1 MKKLIVVASMAV
13 IAASTLAGCSAAQ
26 VDATGTP
33 TPRPTV
39 TSTPN
44 PDYTAPTGACVDGVA
59 TITADVTD
67 IALPEGCAT
76 VNVLTN
82 GSTIELGPVETLQIE
97 GNDNTV
103 TAASAS
109 SITVF
114 GTGNALTHGGDP
126 KVTDEGE
133 RNTVNKR

>member
-1 MKKLIVVASMAV
+1 MKKLIVVAGLAV
-13 IAASTLAGCSAAQ
+13 VAASTLAGCSAAQ
-26 VDATGTP
+26 VDAGGTP

-39 TSTPN
+39 TSTPD

-67 IALPEGCAT
+67 ITLPEGCPT

-82 GSTIELGPVETLQIE
+82 GSSIELGPVETLQIE

-103 TAASAS
+103 TTASAAT
-109 SITVF
+109 ITVF
-114 GTGNALTHGGDP
+114 GNGNALTHGGDP

-133 RNTVNKR
+133 RNTLNKR